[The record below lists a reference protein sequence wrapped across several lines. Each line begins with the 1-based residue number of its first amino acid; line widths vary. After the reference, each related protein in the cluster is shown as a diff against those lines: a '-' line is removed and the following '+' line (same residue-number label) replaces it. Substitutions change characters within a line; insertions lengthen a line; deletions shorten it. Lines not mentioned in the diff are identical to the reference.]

1 MKSIGQK
8 ASWKH
13 IGNSSSLEFE
23 IYRTGNNKVRDSCS
37 IYFFFIIFIGVSLIY
52 NVVLVSS
59 VQQNESIIHTHI
71 PTLFFRLFSHI
82 GH

>member
-23 IYRTGNNKVRDSCS
+23 IYRTDNNKVRDSCS
-37 IYFFFIIFIGVSLIY
+37 IYFFFIIFVGVSLIY

-59 VQQNESIIHTHI
+59 VQQSESIIHIHI
-71 PTLFFRLFSHI
+71 STLFLDSFPI
-82 GH
+82 